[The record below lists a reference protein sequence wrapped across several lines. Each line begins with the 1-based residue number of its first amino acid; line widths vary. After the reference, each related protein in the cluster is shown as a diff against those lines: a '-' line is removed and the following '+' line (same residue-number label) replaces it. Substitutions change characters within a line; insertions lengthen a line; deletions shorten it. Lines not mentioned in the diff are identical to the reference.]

1 MQYRQGDVLLVK
13 VESLPAKKKKI
24 ERESGRIIL
33 AHGEVTGHAH
43 AINHPGAQ
51 FWLSQV
57 PGDRSAYLELSET
70 TELQHEEHAC
80 ITLEPGFYQVVRQRE
95 FDGTL
100 SGSIVGD

>member
-13 VESLPAKKKKI
+13 VDSLPAQKKKI

-43 AINHPGAQ
+43 AISHPGAQ
-51 FWLSQV
+51 LWQSQIKNDWSV
-57 PGDRSAYLELSET
+57 YLELNET

-95 FDGTL
+95 FDPSRL
-100 SGSIVGD
+100 SSIVGD

>member
-13 VESLPAKKKKI
+13 VDSLPVKKNKI
-24 ERESGRIIL
+24 EREGGRIIL

-43 AINHPGAQ
+43 AISHSGAQ

-57 PGDRSAYLELSET
+57 PGDRSSYLELSES

-95 FDGTL
+95 F
-100 SGSIVGD
+100 GSTGSWDIVGD